1 MANQRIQMFLIK
13 RIIEL
18 RLSNKSK
25 RLIAKILGISRN
37 TLDSYLEQLSSHNS
51 DISSFSSWTEA
62 QLVALL
68 NTPGVN
74 IISPYP
80 ELYALFPSYVKELS
94 RVGVSRVTLWT
105 EYNLVYP
112 AGLGYRQFCA
122 RFERWQD
129 SQKVTMHFEH
139 KAGDKLFVDFA
150 GDRLHLIDAQTGE
163 QISVEFFVAIL
174 PCSQLTYAQ
183 AVMSQKKED
192 FILALNN
199 ALVYLGGVPQA
210 IVPDNLKSAVTKAD
224 KYEPEINET
233 LADFASHYG
242 TCIFPARSRKPKD
255 KALVEN
261 AVNILYGRIY
271 APLRNRIFHSL
282 ADLNTAISLLLE
294 DHNNV
299 LQKEKGCTRRGQFI
313 ELEQA
318 TLMALPTEKYILKK
332 FSLSKIHPNGHAT
345 LKEDKHYYS
354 VPYRLVGKQVKLIY
368 TDSTVEIY
376 HNHQRVACHERLIT
390 KGRYTTLKDH
400 LHPDHQW
407 FSNWSPIFFEEQA
420 DKIGINTRL
429 AIDEILR
436 KTTYPEQAYRSCV
449 GVLSFA
455 KRYSSERLENACE
468 RALHYNH
475 ISATLIRSILD
486 RELDRIDLHN
496 EQITDTN
503 SEGELR
509 PIIPFHSNIRGSEA
523 YQ

>member
-1 MANQRIQMFLIK
+1 MANQRIQMFQIK

-37 TLDSYLEQLSSHNS
+37 TLDGYLDQLLSHNS
-51 DISSFSSWTEA
+51 DISYFSSWTEA
-62 QLVALL
+62 QLVELF
-68 NTPGVN
+68 NTSVVS
-74 IISPYP
+74 ISSPYP
-80 ELYALFPSYVKELS
+80 ELYALFPSYVKELT

-105 EYNLVYP
+105 EYHNKYP
-112 AGLGYRQFCA
+112 TGLGYRQFCA

-129 SQKVTMHFEH
+129 AQKVTMHLEH

-150 GDRLHLIDAQTGE
+150 GDKLHLIDAQTGE

-199 ALVYLGGVPQA
+199 ALVYFGGVPQA

-242 TCIFPARSRKPKD
+242 TCIFPTRSRKPKD

-261 AVNILYGRIY
+261 AVHILYGLIY

-282 ADLNTAISLLLE
+282 AELNAAILSLLE
-294 DHNNV
+294 EHNNA
-299 LQKEKGCTRRGQFI
+299 LQKEKGCTRREQFI

-318 TLMALPTEKYILKK
+318 SLMALPTEKYVFKK

-345 LKEDKHYYS
+345 LKEDKHFYS

-376 HNHQRVACHERLIT
+376 YNHQRVAYHERLIT
-390 KGRYTTLKDH
+390 KGRYTTLKEH

-407 FSNWSPIFFEEQA
+407 FKNWSPIFFEEQA
-420 DKIGINTRL
+420 DKIGVNTRL

-436 KTTYPEQAYRSCV
+436 KTAYPEQAYRSCV

-455 KRYSSERLENACE
+455 KRYSEERLENACE

-496 EQITDTN
+496 EKIASTH
-503 SEGELR
+503 SEGQLR
-509 PIIPFHSNIRGSEA
+509 PIIPFHSNIRGAEA